1 MKPQALLFGAAW
13 VFGGCG
19 PNLQSLV
26 QAKHYREAIC
36 AAQDGDT
43 EDRRMVGRA
52 LDKDADLHL
61 HVHVVSKD
69 ELQPVLGYA
78 TNATIARGRILRVG
92 MQSNVLPIDS
102 LELQGTFV
110 TDAGRTAGL
119 VADWSTLALITNEKL
134 PPNRVEQT
142 YATGENFLKG
152 GAAILTGGLSLL
164 FTNFHQGNVEVQA
177 PYSEFVRL
185 APHASALHNT
195 TATAGCTAIGAAD
208 GAGRKCVWYFVL
220 DNISRTPVAFELET
234 SYVSLRQTGKQSPD
248 VEEKCLVKRPI
259 RISLGKP
266 EDIEKTSRDLFGDKM
281 QSVRSMVRSD

>member
-1 MKPQALLFGAAW
+1 MKPQALLLGAAF
-13 VFGGCG
+13 VLGGCG

-36 AAQDGDT
+36 AAHDGT
-43 EDRRMVGRA
+43 AEDRRMVVRA

-102 LELQGTFV
+102 LGLQATFT

-134 PPNRVEQT
+134 PPNRVDQT

-152 GAAILTGGLSLL
+152 VGVFFTLGWSLL
-164 FTNFHQGNVEVQA
+164 FTNFNPGNVEVQA
-177 PYSEFVRL
+177 PYSEFLRL
-185 APHASALHNT
+185 APHTTALHNT

-208 GAGRKCVWYFVL
+208 GAGQKCTWYFVL

-234 SYVSLRQTGKQSPD
+234 SYVSLRQTGKRSPD

-259 RISLGKP
+259 RIPLGKP
-266 EDIEKTSRDLFGDKM
+266 QDIEKISRDLFGSKM
-281 QSVRSMVRSD
+281 QPVRSMVRSD